1 MEFADP
7 VLSTVP
13 GETEMAN
20 ISQEA
25 VLSAA
30 WMLMRRAK
38 EAGSVANGNDTSNSD
53 SGSTPQAGIDAS
65 YAKETVMNLISAY
78 LRPATHISSHFHR
91 W

>member
-1 MEFADP
+1 
-7 VLSTVP
+7 
-13 GETEMAN
+13 MAN

-38 EAGSVANGNDTSNSD
+38 EAGSVAKGNDTFNSD

-65 YAKETVMNLISAY
+65 HAKETVMNLISAY
-78 LRPATHISSHFHR
+78 LRPATHISSHFHC